1 MEANSA
7 FDHWVARM
15 TPAQLINAIMLS
27 LALWCVMVT
36 VTMCGFHLG
45 FWEALC
51 ADGFGMGAVCVP
63 LLWLGEE

>member
-1 MEANSA
+1 
-7 FDHWVARM
+7 M

-36 VTMCGFHLG
+36 VTMWGFRLG